1 MFHLNNGF
9 VTKKNSVQT
18 IDLKRMLVQTLNF
31 VFKRA
36 EDLPGTP
43 RCFNRL
49 PCGCQAVIG
58 LAGNLDD
65 KLSLK
70 NYTEQGQ
77 FPIPRTSSLIL
88 IKSFQSIIRL
98 YAS

>member
-1 MFHLNNGF
+1 MVLLQ
-9 VTKKNSVQT
+9 KNSVQT
-18 IDLKRMLVQTLNF
+18 IDLKRMMVQTLNF

-43 RCFNRL
+43 RGFNRL

-58 LAGNLDD
+58 LVSNLDD

-88 IKSFQSIIRL
+88 IKSF
-98 YAS
+98 

>member
-9 VTKKNSVQT
+9 VTKE
-18 IDLKRMLVQTLNF
+18 TLNF